1 MYNFTYFTV
10 KSKKETE
17 TQNNNEIQPK
27 PERGYKNVTPK
38 NMKHETSNTL
48 NPIGDKILIKNRFIL
63 TNGIFNNLSDKS
75 SCI

>member
-27 PERGYKNVTPK
+27 PERGYKNVTQ
-38 NMKHETSNTL
+38 NMKQATH
-48 NPIGDKILIKNRFIL
+48 
-63 TNGIFNNLSDKS
+63 
-75 SCI
+75 